1 MADSFDLRKL
11 FYVADEI
18 VDFIELHIRRK
29 GVLGEFAN
37 WRKLVD
43 VSVGLYLMVWHNDPV
58 YVGRAVQV
66 GRGLRTR
73 IADYIRK
80 SQSGRK
86 TEAGRW
92 INRHR
97 NEIVVSV
104 FPIGENLEC
113 ASLTRL
119 FEVLLINRL
128 HPPLN
133 ITRLRH
139 EFIKDHP

>member
-1 MADSFDLRKL
+1 M
-11 FYVADEI
+11 E
-18 VDFIELHIRRK
+18 
-29 GVLGEFAN
+29 
-37 WRKLVD
+37 
-43 VSVGLYLMVWHNDPV
+43 WHNDPV

-73 IADYIRK
+73 LADYVRR
-80 SQSGRK
+80 SESGRK
-86 TEAGRW
+86 NEAGRW

-104 FPIGENLEC
+104 FPIGGNFEC

-133 ITRLRH
+133 ITRLRQ
-139 EFIKDHP
+139 EFIQDHS